1 MSKDKNVKKSKL
13 PISKIL
19 LRFFF
24 GFLIPFVVIN
34 GLIFFI
40 YIQCPNINVVDAD
53 SAEYNKDK
61 IDFYVNCS
69 IPLKEVS
76 VVYDNATFPYT
87 KTGNKYSIDISDNGV
102 YTIKAVAING
112 ASYTYSVPIETKDS
126 IPPTINLE
134 TATITGNI
142 LNISISDNESQIN
155 YDKLYATLEDG
166 STISPKL
173 VDKSLGTVQ
182 FQIDKGNKITVHLED
197 EHGNS
202 SETPFTIT

>member
-1 MSKDKNVKKSKL
+1 MNKDVKKSK
-13 PISKIL
+13 ISISTIL

-34 GLIFFI
+34 GLILFV
-40 YIQCPNINVVDAD
+40 YIQVPSIKVLDTD
-53 SAEYNKDK
+53 SSEFEKDK
-61 IDFYVNCS
+61 IKFTVDCKL
-69 IPLKEVS
+69 PLKSVKVTYQDEEV
-76 VVYDNATFPYT
+76 A
-87 KTGNKYSIDISDNGV
+87 YSKIKDTYVIKVDSNGS
-102 YTIKAVAING
+102 YHITAIALNNAVANWYGDVETIDK
-112 ASYTYSVPIETKDS
+112 VPPIIDS
-126 IPPTINLE
+126 D
-134 TATITGNI
+134 TAVIAGNT

-202 SETPFTIT
+202 SETTFTIT